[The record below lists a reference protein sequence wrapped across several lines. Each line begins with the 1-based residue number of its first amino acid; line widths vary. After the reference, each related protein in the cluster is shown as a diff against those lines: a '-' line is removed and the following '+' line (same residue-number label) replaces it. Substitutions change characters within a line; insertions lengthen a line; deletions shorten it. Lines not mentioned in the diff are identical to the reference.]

1 MSELA
6 VSDSGARPRYRGAGL
21 GVFWAQARHR
31 LQSGP
36 ISNWRLVGPVPDRI
50 VLAPPCLRPT
60 DPLLAR
66 DYYQGRFTFAGRTI
80 ETTGES
86 PFAID
91 PPSAAWQSELH
102 SFRWIRHM
110 ADAASDLSAAQA
122 RALIDDW
129 IALHGR
135 RLRDPAYDV
144 PVVSSRITAWI
155 QHAAF
160 FLQNAEHAF
169 YRRFMTS
176 LARQVRF
183 LNATLR
189 GYPDSIEHLQAAIAL
204 AVAALAL
211 PGAEGRN
218 QRAVNLLEQQL
229 KRQVLADGAHA
240 SRNATHLPEL
250 LADLLPLAQCYVAAS
265 KPVPAELVRSIDRM
279 FPRLRAMRHADGHLA
294 HFHGAGFSKMDLMAR
309 VLRLDKSAGRSGSHA
324 VQSGFYRL
332 ESAGTVVVAD
342 IGTVPRG
349 IDGAGCHASALAF
362 EMSSGRH
369 RIIVN
374 LGTDRLQRDEYES
387 IARAT
392 AAHSTLSIGNQS
404 SARFKRFGGG
414 SQRQSLRCIAGPG
427 FIDVAEW
434 TSNGMTGFQ
443 ARHDGY
449 VPAFGLVHERGIVL
463 DPAGGR
469 IDGYDRLEP
478 MGTIVPP
485 SANATVR
492 FHLHPAVRAS
502 LAQEQRGIVL
512 ETDSA
517 EQWLFRVNGAPFTLE
532 ESLYLAAV
540 AGPVPTRQ
548 IVVTMGFPDIDRIS
562 WRLERLG

>member
-1 MSELA
+1 M
-6 VSDSGARPRYRGAGL
+6 
-21 GVFWAQARHR
+21 FWAQLRHR

-36 ISNWRLVGPVPDRI
+36 VANWRLVGPVPNRI
-50 VLAPPCLRPT
+50 VLSPPCLRPT

-66 DYYQGRFTFAGRTI
+66 DYYQGRFTFAGRTV

-86 PFAID
+86 PFAVA
-91 PPSAAWQSELH
+91 PPSVAWQTELH
-102 SFRWIRHM
+102 GFRWLRHL
-110 ADAASDLSAAQA
+110 ADASTDLSAAQA

-129 IALHGR
+129 IALHGK
-135 RLRDPAYDV
+135 RLREPPYDV
-144 PVVSSRITAWI
+144 PVVASRINAWI
-155 QHAAF
+155 QHAGF
-160 FLQNAEHAF
+160 FLQNSDHAF
-169 YRRFMTS
+169 YRRFMAS

-183 LNATLR
+183 LGARLR
-189 GYPDSIEHLQAAIAL
+189 GYPDSIEHLQAAVTL
-204 AVAALAL
+204 AVASLAL
-211 PGAEGRN
+211 PGAEGRQQRVAN
-218 QRAVNLLEQQL
+218 QLEHQL
-229 KRQVLADGAHA
+229 KRQILADGAHA
-240 SRNATHLPEL
+240 SRNPAHLPEL

-265 KPVPAELVRSIDRM
+265 RPVPPELVRAIDRI

-294 HFHGAGFSKMDLMAR
+294 LFHGAGFCKMDLMAR
-309 VLRLDKSAGRSGSHA
+309 VLRLDKTAGKAGAQA

-332 ESAGTVVVAD
+332 EASGTVVVAD

-362 EMSSGRH
+362 EFSSARS
-369 RIIVN
+369 RIVVN
-374 LGTDRLQRDEYES
+374 LGVDRLRRPDYES
-387 IARAT
+387 IARST
-392 AAHSTLSIGNQS
+392 AAHSTLAVGNQS

-414 SQRQSLRCIAGPG
+414 TQRQSLRCIAGPG

-434 TSNGMTGFQ
+434 TSNGMAGFQ

-463 DPAGGR
+463 DPKGGR

-485 SANATVR
+485 PASAIVR
-492 FHLHPAVRAS
+492 FHLHPAVRTR
-502 LAQEQRGIVL
+502 LAEDEGGVLL

-517 EQWLFRVNGAPFTLE
+517 QQWLFRVNGAPFAVE

-548 IVVTMGFPDIDRIS
+548 VVVTMRFPDTDRIS
-562 WRLERLG
+562 WRFERIAA